1 MSKIPSFISSYF
13 ILHLNMESAFKQ
25 IASLIGDPTRA
36 TVLWTLLD
44 GRAYTATELALAAAA
59 SPQNISMHL
68 NKLLQA
74 DLLRVEA
81 QGRHRYY
88 TFSRKEV
95 AYAVE
100 ALANLIPEKKKTAE
114 TPVKYCR
121 TCYDHLAGKIGVDIA
136 DSLLRQKLIT
146 VDFELTKKGAQ
157 WMQQTMQIDITT
169 LRAQRRIFSRP
180 CLDWSERRYHLAG
193 AVGAALLDHMLA
205 ADWLRRTKNSRA
217 IVITATGRQQ
227 LAKHFSLI

>member
-1 MSKIPSFISSYF
+1 
-13 ILHLNMESAFKQ
+13 MESAFKH

-44 GRAYTATELALAAAA
+44 GRAYTATELAMAAEA

-68 NKLLQA
+68 HKLLQA
-74 DLLRVEA
+74 DLLRVES

-88 TFSRKEV
+88 RFASKEV

-100 ALANLIPEKKKTAE
+100 ALANLIPEKKQTAD
-114 TPVKYCR
+114 TPIKYCR
-121 TCYDHLAGKIGVDIA
+121 TCYDHLAGKIGVSIA

-146 VDFELTKKGAQ
+146 DEFGLTKKGEK
-157 WMQQTMQIDITT
+157 WMQQVMGIDVA
-169 LRAQRRIFSRP
+169 LLKAQRRTFSRP

-193 AVGAALLDHMLA
+193 AVGAALLDKMLA
-205 ADWLRRTKNSRA
+205 DDWVRRTKHSRA
-217 IVITATGRQQ
+217 IVITATGRE
-227 LAKHFSLI
+227 LLGKHFSVI